1 MRDARERKSSE
12 SFEQLR
18 QENARLREELAR
30 SEADRGIA
38 ERARAQLERER
49 TRLERENTRLKNELE
64 AARRAGARQAAPF
77 SKGAPKPR
85 PRRPG
90 RRPGAAYG
98 RRGRRPIPSRV
109 HETHDVPLPA
119 QCPTCGESIDETQVA
134 AQYQEDLPPVHP
146 VVRRFDVH
154 IGTCTGCHRR
164 VQGRHP
170 LQISDALGAAAVQ
183 LGPHAVALAVQLN
196 KQFGVSFGK
205 IAALFRDRFG
215 LHVTA
220 SAIVRALHRVA
231 AKGQPTYD
239 ALCETVR
246 TSAVVVPDET
256 GWKVH
261 GLLHWLWVFATALT
275 TVYRICPG
283 RGFAEAASVLGAD
296 FAGGLSRDGWAPYR
310 QFTKAFHQSCV
321 GHLLRRC
328 RLLQRDHPRARFP
341 ARIARIL
348 HKALAVRDRH
358 AAGTISSHGVDV
370 ARGHLLNQV
379 LDALEDAGTIPDVQR
394 FARHL
399 MTELPALFS
408 FLVDPALDATNWRAE
423 QAIRPAVITRKVNG
437 GGNRTSQGAETQQV
451 LASILRT
458 AHQRH
463 LDADAVITTLLH
475 APAPIVSPQFYPASA
490 SVN

>member
-1 MRDARERKSSE
+1 MHGARDPE
-12 SFEQLR
+12 SGRRIEQLQR
-18 QENARLREELAR
+18 ENVRLREALAR
-30 SEADRGIA
+30 AEADR
-38 ERARAQLERER
+38 ARVERER
-49 TRLERENTRLKNELE
+49 ARLERENVRLKDELE

-77 SKGAPKPR
+77 SKGAPKRR

-98 RRGRRPIPSRV
+98 RQGRRPIPTV
-109 HETHDVPLPA
+109 VQETHGAPLPA
-119 QCPTCGESIDETQVA
+119 QCPRCGEAVSETHVA
-134 AQYQEDLPPVHP
+134 AQYQEDLPPVQP
-146 VVRRFDVH
+146 VIRRFDIH
-154 IGTCTGCHRR
+154 IGICDGCHRR

-170 LQISDALGAAAVQ
+170 LQTSDALGAAGVQ
-183 LGPHAVALAVQLN
+183 LGPHALALAVQLN

-205 IAALFRDRFG
+205 IATLFRQRFG

-220 SAIVRALHRVA
+220 SAVVRALHRVA

-256 GWKVH
+256 GWKVR
-261 GLLHWLWVFATALT
+261 GLLQWLWVFATTMT

-296 FAGGLSRDGWAPYR
+296 FAGGLARDGWAPYR
-310 QFTKAFHQSCV
+310 QFTHALHQTCL

-348 HKALAVRDRH
+348 HKALTVRDRR
-358 AAGTISSHGVDV
+358 AAGIISPHGVDV
-370 ARGHLLNQV
+370 ARGHLLNQL
-379 LDALEDAGTIPDVQR
+379 LDALGDAGTIPDVQR

-399 MTELPALFS
+399 TTELPAIFS

-423 QAIRPAVITRKVNG
+423 QALRPAVITRKVCG
-437 GGNRTSQGAETQQV
+437 GGNRSSRGAETQQV

-458 AHQRH
+458 AQQRY
-463 LDADAVITTLLH
+463 LDADAVFTTLLH
-475 APAPIVSPQFYPASA
+475 ARAPIVAPQFYPASA
-490 SVN
+490 SLN

>member
-1 MRDARERKSSE
+1 VPGARNPNATELIE
-12 SFEQLR
+12 HLR
-18 QENARLREELAR
+18 QELVRVRGELAR
-30 SEADRGIA
+30 SEA
-38 ERARAQLERER
+38 ERVRVERER
-49 TRLERENTRLKNELE
+49 ARLERENTRLKDELE

-77 SKGAPKPR
+77 SKGAPKRR

-90 RRPGAAYG
+90 RKPGAAYG
-98 RRGRRPIPSRV
+98 RRGRRPIPSVV
-109 HETHDVPLPA
+109 HETHDVPVPV
-119 QCPTCGESIDETQVA
+119 QCPTCGERIQETQVA
-134 AQYQEDLPPVHP
+134 AQYQEDLPPVQP
-146 VVRRFDVH
+146 VVRRFDIH
-154 IGTCTGCHRR
+154 IGTCPGCHRR

-170 LQISDALGAAAVQ
+170 LQTSDALGAAAVQ

-205 IAALFRDRFG
+205 IATLFRERFG

-220 SAIVRALHRVA
+220 SAVVRALHRVA

-256 GWKVH
+256 GWKVR
-261 GLLHWLWVFATALT
+261 GLLHWLWVFATTMT

-296 FAGGLSRDGWAPYR
+296 FPGGLSRDGWAPYR
-310 QFTKAFHQSCV
+310 QFTHAFHQSCV

-348 HKALAVRDRH
+348 HKALAVRDRR
-358 AAGTISSHGVDV
+358 AAGTLSSHGVAV
-370 ARGHLLNQV
+370 ARGHLFNQM
-379 LDALEDAGTIPDVQR
+379 LDALEHVSTIPEVER

-399 MTELPALFS
+399 TTELPAVFS
-408 FLVDPALDATNWRAE
+408 FLVNPALDATNWRAE
-423 QAIRPAVITRKVNG
+423 QALRPAIITRKVCG
-437 GGNRTSQGAETQQV
+437 GGNRSPHGAETQHV

-458 AHQRH
+458 AQQRQ

-490 SVN
+490 RVN

>member
-1 MRDARERKSSE
+1 MPDAPEPTPTE
-12 SFEQLR
+12 ALAQLR
-18 QENARLREELAR
+18 QEVVRLQEALER
-30 SEADRGIA
+30 SERDRA
-38 ERARAQLERER
+38 
-49 TRLERENTRLKNELE
+49 RLERENVQLKDQLE

-77 SKGAPKPR
+77 SKGAPKRR

-90 RRPGAAYG
+90 RKPGAAYG
-98 RRGRRPIPSRV
+98 RRGQRPIPTVV
-109 HETHDVPLPA
+109 HETHDVPVPA
-119 QCPTCGESIDETQVA
+119 QCPTCGEGVRATHVA
-134 AQYQEDLPPVHP
+134 AQYQEDLPPVQP
-146 VVRRFDVH
+146 VVRRFDIH
-154 IGTCTGCHRR
+154 IGTCEGCHRR

-170 LQISDALGAAAVQ
+170 LQTSDALGAAGVQ
-183 LGPHAVALAVQLN
+183 LGPHAMALAVQLN

-205 IAALFRDRFG
+205 IATLFRERFG

-239 ALCETVR
+239 ALCDTVR

-256 GWKVH
+256 GWKVR
-261 GLLHWLWVFATALT
+261 GLLQWLWVFATTMT

-310 QFTKAFHQSCV
+310 QFTKAFHQTCL

-348 HKALAVRDRH
+348 HQALSVRDRR
-358 AAGTISSHGVDV
+358 AAGTISPHGVDV
-370 ARGHLLNQV
+370 ARGHLLNQ
-379 LDALEDAGTIPDVQR
+379 LLTALEEVGTIPDVQR

-399 MTELPALFS
+399 MTELPAIFS

-437 GGNRTSQGAETQQV
+437 GGNRSSQGAETQQV

-458 AHQRH
+458 AQQRH
-463 LDADAVITTLLH
+463 LDADAVITTLLQ
-475 APAPIVSPQFYPASA
+475 ARTPIVSPHFYPASA